1 MTPPSKVNLAEKLDL
16 FQDQWVPRVV
26 GEVNDFQVKVVK
38 IQGEFV
44 WHHHEEE
51 DELFLVLKGQLRIEF
66 RDGVVELG
74 PGELVVVPKGVEH
87 RPVAENEVHVVLF
100 ERSATLNTGNV
111 TNERTVAQPER
122 I

>member
-100 ERSATLNTGNV
+100 ERSAT
-111 TNERTVAQPER
+111 P
-122 I
+122 